1 MPISVDP
8 FKGSS
13 RLNADLDADGD
24 GTITAEEWEAERAT
38 RGFVGMDRATTKH
51 SLAQDYPG
59 ATVKNCIGPQSP
71 HVHNT
76 TYTNI
81 KLPPNPPENPENK
94 KLWAG
99 VNHAEPTAADLF
111 EQQLAQQGK

>member
-13 RLNADLDADGD
+13 RLDKALDADGD
-24 GTITAEEWEAERAT
+24 GTITAEEWEAERAS
-38 RGFVGMDRATTKH
+38 RGFVGMDRQSTKY
-51 SLAQDYPG
+51 SLAQDFPG

-81 KLPPNPPENPENK
+81 KLPANAPENPDNK
-94 KLWAG
+94 TYWAG
-99 VNHAEPTAADLF
+99 TNHSAPTAADLF